1 MSLSL
6 TSVTADNRQY
16 RTGYAAAC
24 SRTVQPKSRSS
35 RLRTN
40 LVPDPA
46 TTSTGNSQA
55 PDAPGSYSSR
65 RIPRYCC
72 ATRRSKSH
80 EKVIATVALAISLV
94 PSATM
99 AQERGGD
106 AALGALSGA
115 IVFGPVGA
123 VAGALVGYTAGPSI
137 ARSWGLRRSG
147 TARHARRSVRQETRV
162 SRVDGQAAAVN
173 PAPVNQVAAPAPA
186 QAPPPRAAS
195 NAPPVQALE

>member
-1 MSLSL
+1 MKKL
-6 TSVTADNRQY
+6 
-16 RTGYAAAC
+16 
-24 SRTVQPKSRSS
+24 
-35 RLRTN
+35 
-40 LVPDPA
+40 
-46 TTSTGNSQA
+46 
-55 PDAPGSYSSR
+55 
-65 RIPRYCC
+65 
-72 ATRRSKSH
+72 
-80 EKVIATVALAISLV
+80 IATIALAISLV

-173 PAPVNQVAAPAPA
+173 PAPGNQVAAPAPA